1 MLLYESGKLHIAENR
16 KKIMLIPLIVILI
29 AAICLVVYSF
39 TADSAVNVGTDF
51 TGGYKMR
58 VKVGSRLTDETY
70 DEYSSKIISIAE
82 NLTDEEGNKY
92 GIKVTDCERY
102 GTNNDSIAI
111 SYLGVASDDE
121 MLDVVNPA
129 LKQALIDEI
138 LYVSPELTYSDGSI
152 VAKYDGT
159 ILNGNI
165 GDIKCDQLRKLGVA
179 VTGYE
184 YDADT
189 LTVSVSSP
197 VADSLKDEV
206 SKALVL
212 RDEYVGSVDS
222 SGFVSS
228 AVSSELLQRAVLAV
242 VLAIACMLIYIWIRF
257 ELLSG
262 LAAIV
267 ALFHDL
273 IIMTC
278 AMFIFHIELNQTFII
293 ALVTILGYSINNTII
308 IFDRVRENIKNMSG
322 NISNAVIINTSVKST
337 LSRTVFSTFTTLIM
351 VLFVA
356 IIGVADIRVFALPII
371 FGLIAGFYSANFIAP
386 SVWTWLSDNF
396 VVKGRKIK
404 KA

>member
-165 GDIKCDQLRKLGVA
+165 GDIKCEQLRKLGVA

-257 ELLSG
+257 EPVHIHVFQCRATFETFTIGQIFIKIYGFKVYAIAERTGIYLCIRNRYMPGNIRVAFKSANPYLSQIFRAYVMQLVTTLESSRAYG
-262 LAAIV
+262 LQVSPIAYIAQILAAEEHIITDV
-267 ALFHDL
+267 LYHVL
-273 IIMTC
+273 ILAAKSIQLC
-278 AMFIFHIELNQTFII
+278 A
-293 ALVTILGYSINNTII
+293 
-308 IFDRVRENIKNMSG
+308 
-322 NISNAVIINTSVKST
+322 ISK
-337 LSRTVFSTFTTLIM
+337 
-351 VLFVA
+351 
-356 IIGVADIRVFALPII
+356 
-371 FGLIAGFYSANFIAP
+371 
-386 SVWTWLSDNF
+386 
-396 VVKGRKIK
+396 
-404 KA
+404 